1 MSEQNSN
8 SYGTFSSCLQ
18 SELGFTHLGPYKA
31 SPMRQGSCGQFIPG
45 SGPMSQ
51 KTSVWSLLPS
61 ATVYVCVC
69 ARACAV
75 CVCVCMQG
83 LESSPISNS
92 VCVCVCVCVCAC
104 VRAQCVC
111 VCTAWSLLPS
121 ATVWVCVW
129 VCGFVLTGHCHL
141 PTSSEHTYPFPTN
154 VPTGGLYLD
163 PHPHP
168 RPLPASLQHGASG
181 TFPSKPELT
190 LGSTPPASSA
200 SE

>member
-1 MSEQNSN
+1 MSPKIPKNYHCMSEQNSN

-92 VCVCVCVCVCAC
+92 VCVCVCVCVCVRAC
-104 VRAQCVC
+104 VHSVC
-111 VCTAWSLLPS
+111 VCARPGVFSHQQQ
-121 ATVWVCVW
+121 CGC
-129 VCGFVLTGHCHL
+129 VCGCV
-141 PTSSEHTYPFPTN
+141 
-154 VPTGGLYLD
+154 GL
-163 PHPHP
+163 
-168 RPLPASLQHGASG
+168 
-181 TFPSKPELT
+181 F
-190 LGSTPPASSA
+190 
-200 SE
+200 

>member
-1 MSEQNSN
+1 MSPKIPKNYHCMSEQNSN
-8 SYGTFSSCLQ
+8 SYGTFSPCLQ

-31 SPMRQGSCGQFIPG
+31 SLMRQGSCGQFILG

-61 ATVYVCVC
+61 ATVYVC
-69 ARACAV
+69 
-75 CVCVCMQG
+75 
-83 LESSPISNS
+83 
-92 VCVCVCVCVCAC
+92 AC
-104 VRAQCVC
+104 VRACVRSMCVC
-111 VCTAWSLLPS
+111 RAWSLLPS